1 MPQINPPVANLSSY
15 DSMSGMLKEVLSNF
29 LMKTDDMMPAKV
41 ISYDRTTNLAQV
53 QPMIMMVKN
62 DGTIQA
68 RSAIASIPVLQLGGG
83 NFMLNFNINPG
94 DIGFIK
100 ANDRDISLFMQSFT
114 QTPPNTYRKHSFS
127 DAIFIPAPMHNMT
140 INSEDA
146 SNVVLSSLDGTQ
158 RIAIW
163 SDKVK
168 ITSNTSIVIDAPVT
182 EFTGVITTGTNVG
195 YGGTATIN
203 GTLTATIDVIGGG
216 ISSVNHVHTEV
227 STGSSNT
234 GPSTG

>member
-1 MPQINPPVANLSSY
+1 MTSQTPSVDPANLGSLT
-15 DSMSGMLKEVLSNF
+15 GAFREILSKMIQN
-29 LMKTDDMMPAKV
+29 LDDMLPAKV
-41 ISYDRTTNLAQV
+41 ISYNRTTNLAEV
-53 QPMIMMVKN
+53 QPLIMVIKT
-62 DGTIQA
+62 DTTIQA
-68 RSAIASIPVLQLGGG
+68 RATVASIPVLQLGGG

-146 SNVVLSSLDGTQ
+146 SNVVLSTLDGTQ
-158 RIAIW
+158 RVAIW
-163 SDKVK
+163 PNQIK
-168 ITSNTSIVIDAPVT
+168 ITSNSLVIIDAPVT

-203 GTLTATIDVIGGG
+203 GTLTATVDVIGGG

-227 STGSSNT
+227 SSGIDNT